1 MRINLKKSALL
12 FSAAVFLTLQTGCGE
27 FTKPPLP
34 SLENSGFGKPA
45 DGSFHAGRGRSA
57 LMAGMAQK
65 DITPPAGTPLNGYG
79 RRKGRPSQGVHDP
92 LKVRVLALQNQTDQ
106 LVFASCDLV
115 AINQALYQAVLE
127 RVSAGHKLDPSRLF
141 LSATHT
147 HSGSGGIGKRFL
159 ERIISGRYQEPVFQ
173 MTADRIAGAILE
185 ALRDMKPASVGFA
198 SAKLNGLI
206 ENRMIETDPVDE
218 ELFMMKIQI
227 RQGPQALLVN
237 MAAHPTVLS
246 AGNFLFSADFPGA
259 LQKRIEKHFPE
270 SLCVFTNGA
279 AGDQRMRG
287 FSDTQGFARA
297 EAIGDHLADIVIRAA
312 EDIPLDAEAEI
323 AATQTEFRLP
333 PVKIRYGWLRLPSL
347 IGNRLIGRDVV
358 CNAAR
363 VNNTLFFSIP
373 GEMTSGLGLEIKQE
387 AARLHSNALII
398 GYTNGYIG
406 YIIPEKYYRLK
417 TYESGVTFF
426 GPALDRYFLNAALA
440 QMYFLKETR
449 HEAAA

>member
-1 MRINLKKSALL
+1 MRINLKKAAAL
-12 FSAAVFLTLQTGCGE
+12 FCAGAFLSLQTGCGE
-27 FTKPPLP
+27 FTKPSLP
-34 SLENSGFGKPA
+34 SLESSGFGKPA
-45 DGSFHAGRGRSA
+45 TGSFHAGHGRSA

-92 LKVRVLALQNQTDQ
+92 LKVRVLALQNQTDL

-115 AINQALYQAVLE
+115 AINEDLYQAVLE
-127 RVSAGHKLDPSRLF
+127 RVSAEYRLDPSRLF

-159 ERIISGRYQEPVFQ
+159 ERIISGRYQDPVFQ
-173 MTADRIAGAILE
+173 MTADRIAATILE
-185 ALRDMKPASVGFA
+185 AVRDMKPASIGFA
-198 SAKLNGLI
+198 SAKLSGLI
-206 ENRMIETDPVDE
+206 ENRMIETDPVDD

-227 RQGPQALLVN
+227 RQGPQALFVN

-246 AGNFLFSADFPGA
+246 AENFLFSADFPGA
-259 LQKRIEKHFPE
+259 LQKKIERHLPE
-270 SLCVFTNGA
+270 SVCIFTNGA
-279 AGDQRMRG
+279 AGDQRIRG
-287 FSDTQGFARA
+287 FNDTRGFARA
-297 EAIGDHLADIVIRAA
+297 EAIGDHLADIVIRTAD
-312 EDIPLDAEAEI
+312 DISLDAEAEI
-323 AATQTEFRLP
+323 AATQAEFRLP
-333 PVKIRYGWLRLPSL
+333 PVKIRYGYLRLSSL
-347 IGNRLIGRDVV
+347 IGNRLIDRDVV

-373 GEMTSGLGLEIKQE
+373 GEMTSGLGLKIKQE
-387 AARLHSNALII
+387 ADSLHSNALII

-426 GPALDRYFLNAALA
+426 GPFLDRYFLNAAMA
-440 QMYFLKETR
+440 QMYFLKETE